1 MTPRELVNRL
11 RAWVA
16 RDRLSR
22 ELSAELEAHVE
33 LTARDLEHGGMSPA
47 EARLAARRQL
57 GNATALRESSR
68 EAWGFPRLDNVLQ
81 DLRYAARALAHS
93 PAFTITVVLT
103 LGLGIGANAAMF
115 AVIDRLMF
123 RPFPYM
129 KDPGSVHRV
138 YYETN
143 VTRRFVNMVMP
154 YTRYRDLVGSAE
166 SFSQEASMSEWRLAV
181 GTGQATTVRKVA
193 GVSATFFEFFEMRP
207 AAGRFFT
214 RAEDQLPMGSPVAV
228 LSYDYWQVAF
238 GGRDMLGERLRVGSF
253 DHTII
258 GVAPP
263 GFVGTVQGRPP
274 EIFVPITTIPANL
287 QPSDRNTFFSTY
299 NWDWTEVLVRQKPGV
314 STAAANAELTE
325 AYKRSRRAQRE
336 INPRVLPD
344 SVARPRAMIGALRTA
359 GGPNPGPES
368 RVLFWVS
375 GVAIIVLLI
384 ACANVA
390 NLMLARVL
398 RRQREIA
405 VRLALGV
412 SRLRLMGQ
420 FVTEAV
426 LLSVI
431 GIAAGL
437 VFAQWGGQAIRGLL
451 LPEGSTFRLATDWR
465 TIGVA
470 STLALGA
477 ALLTTLWPAFLAARS
492 DLTSSLKAGAR
503 AGTYRRSRLRSA
515 LLVLQGALSVVLLV
529 GAGLFVRSLNRVLD
543 IPLGYDASKVVE
555 VYPDF
560 RGLAL
565 DSAGQVATMGALM
578 TAARNIPATEGAAR
592 MNSRLFATNTAS
604 LRVAGIDSVEKLGRF
619 NVQVVSPEYFQ
630 VMRTRILR
638 GRSFTEEDRHGAPP
652 VAVVSNAMARAVW
665 PGKDAIGQ
673 CMEVSWPYAKLSTT
687 PCTMVV
693 GIAEDAAHQG
703 ITDEQRYM
711 YYLSVDQMGAGWAS
725 RILVRLTGNPDV
737 GELERVRRAMQAA
750 MPGDGFVMVRDL
762 QYAVN
767 DQSRSWRLGATLFV
781 AFGALAV
788 VVAAIGLYGVIA
800 YTVAQRMH
808 ELGMR
813 IALGASGRHIARLV
827 LRQGVGY
834 ALSGVVVGLVLA
846 LTVAPFIA
854 PLLYKQSPRDPV
866 VFGGVGV
873 VMLLV
878 GAIAS
883 LAPALRAVRA
893 DPSRSLRAD

>member
-1 MTPRELVNRL
+1 MTPREMVNRL
-11 RAWVA
+11 RAWTR

-33 LTARDLEHGGMSPA
+33 LVALELQHQGMSAA
-47 EARLAARRQL
+47 EARLAARRQV
-57 GNATALRESSR
+57 GNATVLRESSQD
-68 EAWGFPRLDNVLQ
+68 AWGFPRFDALLQ
-81 DLRYAARALAHS
+81 DLRYALRSLVHS
-93 PAFTITVVLT
+93 PAFTVTVVVT

-129 KDPGSVHRV
+129 KDPASVHRV

-143 VTRRFVNMVMP
+143 VTRRQVNMVMP
-154 YTRYRDLVGSAE
+154 YTRYRDLVGSAQ
-166 SFSQEASMSEWRLAV
+166 SFSQEAAMSEWRLAV
-181 GTGQATTVRKVA
+181 GIGQGTTVRKVA
-193 GVSATFFEFFEMRP
+193 GVSASFFDFFDARP
-207 AAGRFFT
+207 AVGRFFS
-214 RAEDQLPMGSPVAV
+214 RAEDQTPMGSLVVV
-228 LSYDYWQVAF
+228 LTWEYWQAAM
-238 GGRDMLGERLRVGSF
+238 GGRGVVGEQLRVGSF

-258 GVAPP
+258 GVAPR

-287 QPSDRNTFFSTY
+287 EPYSRNTYFSTY
-299 NWDWTEVLVRQKPGV
+299 SWDWAEVIVRRKAGV
-314 STAAANAELTE
+314 SAAASNLELTE
-325 AYKRSRRAQRE
+325 AYKRSRRIQRE
-336 INPRVLPD
+336 TNPRVSPD
-344 SVARPRAMIGALRTA
+344 SVARPRAQIGAIRTA
-359 GGPNPGPES
+359 GGPDPGPET

-412 SRLRLMGQ
+412 TRARLMGQ

-426 LLSVI
+426 LLSFI

-437 VFAQWGGQAIRGLL
+437 AFAQWGGRAVRGLL
-451 LPEGSTFRLATDWR
+451 LPEGSTFQLATDWR

-470 STLALGA
+470 SALALGA
-477 ALLTTLWPAFLAARS
+477 ALLTTIWPAFLASRS

-515 LLVLQGALSVVLLV
+515 LLVMQGALSVILLT
-529 GAGLFVRSLNRVLD
+529 GAALFVRSLNRVRD
-543 IPLGYDASKVVE
+543 IPLGYDASNVVE

-565 DSAGQVATMGALM
+565 DSVATVATMRTLM
-578 TAARNIPATEGAAR
+578 TAAENIPATDGAAR
-592 MNSRLFATNTAS
+592 MNSRLFGTSTTS
-604 LRVAGIDSVEKLGRF
+604 LRVPGIDSVELLGRF
-619 NVQVVSPEYFQ
+619 NYQVVSPEYFH

-638 GRSFTEEDRHGAPP
+638 GRSFSDQDRAGAPP
-652 VAVVSNAMARAVW
+652 VTVISNAMARAIW
-665 PGKDAIGQ
+665 PNRDAIGQ
-673 CMEVSWPYAKLSTT
+673 CMEVRWTNTNIPAM
-687 PCTMVV
+687 PCTMVI
-693 GIAEDAAHQG
+693 GIAEDAAHQS
-703 ITDEQRYM
+703 ITDEQRFM

-725 RILVRLTGNPDV
+725 RFLVRLTGRPDA
-737 GELERVRRAMQAA
+737 GELDRVRRAMQAA
-750 MPGDGFVMVRDL
+750 MPGDGFVTVRDL
-762 QYAVN
+762 QYAVD

-781 AFGALAV
+781 AFGGLAV
-788 VVAAIGLYGVIA
+788 AVAAIGLYGVIA

-813 IALGASGRHIARLV
+813 KALGASGRHLARLV
-827 LRQGVGY
+827 LTQGVGY
-834 ALSGVVVGLVLA
+834 ALSGVALGLAVA
-846 LTVAPFIA
+846 MAVAPFIA

-866 VFGGVGV
+866 VFAGVGAIMV
-873 VMLLV
+873 FV

-883 LAPALRAVRA
+883 LLPALRAVRA
-893 DPSRSLRAD
+893 DPTRSLRVD